1 METEA
6 ERYKNKKDLN
16 VKFTGAYLDVTG
28 DDSWKYAKTYQF
40 RVMSPIL
47 EGEAVAANNVVEV
60 SATGRT
66 KLYKENIWAKT
77 YNNDVKYDIFAKGK
91 AAGVIE
97 WYRSDIANVT
107 FSTGNKN
114 VFEVTVATPTVPVAA
129 TTFTAQRRYSTSVS
143 SCLYSSGVSPGSVT
157 TNATK

>member
-1 METEA
+1 MRKA
-6 ERYKNKKDLN
+6 RIQERKASYFASIVNPVPSSTNCAHVSLKEDTDGNGSRDVGGYKKDLN

-28 DDSWKYAKTYQF
+28 DDPWKYAKTYQF

-66 KLYKENIWAKT
+66 KLYKKNIWAKT

-97 WYRSDIANVT
+97 M
-107 FSTGNKN
+107 
-114 VFEVTVATPTVPVAA
+114 
-129 TTFTAQRRYSTSVS
+129 VS
-143 SCLYSSGVSPGSVT
+143 
-157 TNATK
+157 